1 MSPQSDAAL
10 KLRASLADA
19 FARVLY
25 QARTGAGL
33 SRLKLGTEAD
43 IDPSYIEQ
51 MEKARAAPSLPIL
64 FALAWALELEPDEL
78 VRRALSQL
86 KKPTGPALPPSRR
99 YRAKRA
105 GRNRVEAARSD
116 LD

>member
-1 MSPQSDAAL
+1 MSPQSDASL

-19 FARVLY
+19 FARVLF
-25 QARTGAGL
+25 QARTAAGL
-33 SRLKLGTEAD
+33 SRAKLATEAD

-64 FALAWALELEPDEL
+64 FAVAWALELEPDEL
-78 VRRALSQL
+78 VKRALSQL

-99 YRAKRA
+99 LYSR
-105 GRNRVEAARSD
+105 RNGGARHRDSR
-116 LD
+116 